1 MNYISSLQKYR
12 YILIILNHNSLF
24 KFAVTF
30 YGNVKMYVKFRSM
43 VQKAVYVFKFGD
55 TAGYECV
62 SNVPIMLHA
71 IPFNLS
77 SKESKKNCPV
87 KCFY

>member
-1 MNYISSLQKYR
+1 MSNSVFMLQKA
-12 YILIILNHNSLF
+12 I
-24 KFAVTF
+24 
-30 YGNVKMYVKFRSM
+30 YG
-43 VQKAVYVFKFGD
+43 FKFGD

-77 SKESKKNCPV
+77 SKEPKKNCPV
-87 KCFY
+87 KSFY

>member
-1 MNYISSLQKYR
+1 MS
-12 YILIILNHNSLF
+12 NSVF
-24 KFAVTF
+24 
-30 YGNVKMYVKFRSM
+30 M
-43 VQKAVYVFKFGD
+43 VQKAVYGFKFWD

-77 SKESKKNCPV
+77 SRESKITLSREICLLKYV
-87 KCFY
+87 LTEDTYFYGDIRQITINLN

>member
-1 MNYISSLQKYR
+1 MS
-12 YILIILNHNSLF
+12 NSVF
-24 KFAVTF
+24 
-30 YGNVKMYVKFRSM
+30 M
-43 VQKAVYVFKFGD
+43 VQKAVYGFKFGD

-77 SKESKKNCPV
+77 SRESKIKLSREICL
-87 KCFY
+87 FYSILKYVLTEDTYFYGDIRQTKLSID

>member
-1 MNYISSLQKYR
+1 MSNSVFMLQKA
-12 YILIILNHNSLF
+12 I
-24 KFAVTF
+24 
-30 YGNVKMYVKFRSM
+30 YG
-43 VQKAVYVFKFGD
+43 FKFGD

-77 SKESKKNCPV
+77 SKEPKKNCPV
-87 KCFY
+87 KSFYKDVLSEDTCFHPNIRRMNGLMNKITLF